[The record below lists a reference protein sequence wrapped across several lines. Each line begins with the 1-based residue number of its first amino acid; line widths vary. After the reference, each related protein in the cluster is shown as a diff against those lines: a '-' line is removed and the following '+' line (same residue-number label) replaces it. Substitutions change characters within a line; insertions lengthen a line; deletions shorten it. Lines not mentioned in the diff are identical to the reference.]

1 MFAEGF
7 TGGRGV
13 MPPWRIAAA
22 GATVV
27 ALALG
32 LAFPAMSAAAIPES
46 HAAASGHC
54 DPVWFLGA
62 RGSGESANGYDGMG
76 PPIDHMASVIAS
88 DLAAKGLRMGRLANP
103 YNADSVSDLKPNAT
117 VLALLAA
124 GNPVAATAEYIHTS
138 VDRYD
143 ASMQQGIAEAEY
155 DVGVVLA
162 DCPSAKIIMAGYSQ
176 GAVAVHDAE
185 NYLAKNNPAEFSH
198 IAGTLLLGDPDR
210 VPYTKAKLFGTSAAS
225 AEGLRVYLKLVRKH
239 DVPDPATTANIANAD
254 DIVGD
259 FALKHLLHASAAIAV
274 HEDYAHAVKG
284 VMKYEPVLDAA
295 AHWVAAKI
303 PGPAWGKAIEVPG
316 IAALD
321 AGGSADVTSVSCPS
335 SGNCA
340 AGGQYTNSQGQN
352 AAFVVSEVNG
362 TWGKAQTVPGTTEHG
377 GIISISCA
385 SAGNCTAGGANQ
397 YAFVVSEVNGTWG
410 KASVV
415 RGAAAAGIVQSS
427 LNSVS
432 CGSPGNC
439 SAGGFY
445 SSGGASEAFVVT
457 QTGGTWGRLK
467 EVPGT
472 AALNTDGDAVV
483 TSVSCGSAG
492 NCSAGGG
499 YQDAGG
505 NQVFVVTQT
514 GGRWGKA
521 IEVPGSAALN
531 TSGDAVF
538 NSVSCAAAGNCS
550 AVGDT
555 AQTAF
560 VVSQVH
566 GTWHTAIKVHGI
578 PSGELASVSCASPG
592 NCSAGGYYG
601 ASDGTQAFV
610 VNQTDGTWG
619 TATNV
624 PGTSGIGDKV
634 TTISCESAGN
644 CSAGGDS
651 TSDQAF
657 VVNQTDG
664 IWGTAT
670 VVRGLGTGGS
680 LLWSVSC
687 PPAGN
692 CAAGGAYGNPQQAF
706 VVSESGGQ

>member
-1 MFAEGF
+1 
-7 TGGRGV
+7 V
-13 MPPWRIAAA
+13 
-22 GATVV
+22 
-27 ALALG
+27 
-32 LAFPAMSAAAIPES
+32 
-46 HAAASGHC
+46 C
-54 DPVWFLGA
+54 
-62 RGSGESANGYDGMG
+62 
-76 PPIDHMASVIAS
+76 
-88 DLAAKGLRMGRLANP
+88 
-103 YNADSVSDLKPNAT
+103 
-117 VLALLAA
+117 
-124 GNPVAATAEYIHTS
+124 
-138 VDRYD
+138 
-143 ASMQQGIAEAEY
+143 
-155 DVGVVLA
+155 
-162 DCPSAKIIMAGYSQ
+162 
-176 GAVAVHDAE
+176 
-185 NYLAKNNPAEFSH
+185 
-198 IAGTLLLGDPDR
+198 
-210 VPYTKAKLFGTSAAS
+210 
-225 AEGLRVYLKLVRKH
+225 
-239 DVPDPATTANIANAD
+239 
-254 DIVGD
+254 
-259 FALKHLLHASAAIAV
+259 
-274 HEDYAHAVKG
+274 
-284 VMKYEPVLDAA
+284 
-295 AHWVAAKI
+295 
-303 PGPAWGKAIEVPG
+303 
-316 IAALD
+316 
-321 AGGSADVTSVSCPS
+321 
-335 SGNCA
+335 
-340 AGGQYTNSQGQN
+340 
-352 AAFVVSEVNG
+352 
-362 TWGKAQTVPGTTEHG
+362 
-377 GIISISCA
+377 
-385 SAGNCTAGGANQ
+385 
-397 YAFVVSEVNGTWG
+397 
-410 KASVV
+410 
-415 RGAAAAGIVQSS
+415 
-427 LNSVS
+427 
-432 CGSPGNC
+432 
-439 SAGGFY
+439 
-445 SSGGASEAFVVT
+445 VVT
-457 QTGGTWGRLK
+457 Q
-467 EVPGT
+467 
-472 AALNTDGDAVV
+472 
-483 TSVSCGSAG
+483 S
-492 NCSAGGG
+492 
-499 YQDAGG
+499 
-505 NQVFVVTQT
+505 